1 MKLLDCLIDAA
12 STIGKLRSLMR
23 YVNNRF
29 EGFQYG
35 SYELADEVKLA
46 LSFVNNGRGG
56 CCD

>member
-1 MKLLDCLIDAA
+1 MKLLDYLIDAA

-35 SYELADEVKLA
+35 SYELADEIKLA

-56 CCD
+56 VL